1 MTDRRL
7 SISFGALSFRIEEQL
22 KAQGLRLDLD
32 PLPRQHLQQDV
43 DEVAR
48 LRVRGVLTE
57 AESDRARKRIFQIIK
72 KQVKPL

>member
-1 MTDRRL
+1 MADRRL
-7 SISFGALSFRIEEQL
+7 SISFGVLSPRIEEQPQG
-22 KAQGLRLDLD
+22 QGLKLDLD

-48 LRVRGVLTE
+48 LRVRGVLSE

-72 KQVKPL
+72 KQARPL